1 MFPLLFFYTLFSWN
15 YYFLKTLSI
24 LFGQNQLCIQVVKL
38 LLSIYF
44 SIITNLYI
52 CNILSK
58 KIIAEK
64 KKKQPSVSARIM
76 RPILDLEIEAS
87 SEHDH
92 SDSTSSQVA
101 SNLSP
106 TGDRYR
112 PISLNL
118 SLCFNNNNSNLDLES
133 SSLTLPLSSTS
144 ESSNPEQQQP
154 QQQPSVSKRVFS
166 CNYCQRKFYSS
177 QALGGHQNAHK
188 RERTL
193 AKRAMR
199 MGLAG
204 VFPSRGSNNTYAAA
218 ATAAALSCL
227 PLHGSGNGNITSF
240 RTLGIRA
247 HASSHDLDITR
258 PTPETIIRNIA
269 RFNQGYFSN
278 CVPFFV
284 EDDEAELLW
293 PGSFRQAADTVAA
306 EGGND
311 NLGESKADFLEVKQ
325 AMDMESSLPD
335 LTLKLWAFFSL
346 FFFLDMDS

>member
-1 MFPLLFFYTLFSWN
+1 M
-15 YYFLKTLSI
+15 
-24 LFGQNQLCIQVVKL
+24 
-38 LLSIYF
+38 
-44 SIITNLYI
+44 
-52 CNILSK
+52 
-58 KIIAEK
+58 
-64 KKKQPSVSARIM
+64 M

-106 TGDRYR
+106 VGDDYK
-112 PISLNL
+112 PISLDL
-118 SLCFNNNNSNLDLES
+118 SLCFNNNNNNLDLES
-133 SSLTLPLSSTS
+133 SSLTLPISSTS
-144 ESSNPEQQQP
+144 EISNPE

-204 VFPSRGSNNTYAAA
+204 VFPGRGSSSSYAAA

-227 PLHGSGNGNITSF
+227 PLHGSGNGNMTSF

-247 HASSHDLDITR
+247 HASPHDLGITR
-258 PTPETIIRNIA
+258 PAQETIIRNIA
-269 RFNQGYFSN
+269 RFNQGYFGN
-278 CVPFFV
+278 FVPLFV
-284 EDDEAELLW
+284 EDDDAELLW
-293 PGSFRQAADTVAA
+293 PGSFRQRVDAVAA
-306 EGGND
+306 EAGN
-311 NLGESKADFLEVKQ
+311 GERKVDYLEVKQ
-325 AMDMESSLPD
+325 AVDMESSLPD
-335 LTLKLWAFFSL
+335 LTLKL
-346 FFFLDMDS
+346 

>member
-1 MFPLLFFYTLFSWN
+1 M
-15 YYFLKTLSI
+15 
-24 LFGQNQLCIQVVKL
+24 
-38 LLSIYF
+38 
-44 SIITNLYI
+44 
-52 CNILSK
+52 
-58 KIIAEK
+58 
-64 KKKQPSVSARIM
+64 M
-76 RPILDLEIEAS
+76 RPIFNLEIEAS

-92 SDSTSSQVA
+92 SDSASSQVA

-106 TGDRYR
+106 VGDDYKS
-112 PISLNL
+112 ISLDL
-118 SLCFNNNNSNLDLES
+118 SLCFNNNNNNLDLES
-133 SSLTLPLSSTS
+133 SSLTQPISSTS
-144 ESSNPEQQQP
+144 EISNPE

-204 VFPSRGSNNTYAAA
+204 VFPGRGSSSSYAAA

-227 PLHGSGNGNITSF
+227 PLHGSGNSNMTSF

-247 HASSHDLDITR
+247 HASPHDLGITR
-258 PTPETIIRNIA
+258 PTQETIIRNIA

-278 CVPFFV
+278 FVPFLV

-293 PGSFRQAADTVAA
+293 PGSFRQRANEVAVEA
-306 EGGND
+306 VDGD
-311 NLGESKADFLEVKQ
+311 LGERKVDYLEVKQ
-325 AMDMESSLPD
+325 AVDMECSLPD
-335 LTLKLWAFFSL
+335 LTLKL
-346 FFFLDMDS
+346 